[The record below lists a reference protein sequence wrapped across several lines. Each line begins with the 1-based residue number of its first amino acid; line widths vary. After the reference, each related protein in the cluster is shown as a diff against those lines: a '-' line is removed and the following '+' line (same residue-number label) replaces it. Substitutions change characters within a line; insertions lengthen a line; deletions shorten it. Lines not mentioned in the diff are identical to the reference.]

1 MNKNTTLTISSA
13 SGVFAADEAPAII
26 SGRTKSGKN
35 FKGVINLTRMR
46 PSLWDAADILQVFVG
61 FLTVLYLASVVALG
75 VALLYY
81 TFTR

>member
-13 SGVFAADEAPAII
+13 SGVFAADEVPAII

-46 PSLWDAADILQVFVG
+46 PSLWDAADILQVFAG
-61 FLTVLYLASVVALG
+61 FLTVLYLVSAVAFG